1 MDLHIIGCDATD
13 LVNKQLVEKLA
24 KLGEEDVGTSEREAL
39 YREVERL
46 KNLKIDLERHDMKI
60 DEHINEQTRLAESDI
75 DRRDADVREHKLETR
90 RFIINTALKGAEIAV
105 PACIYATFL
114 RRGFDFET
122 TGIYRSGTLKDL
134 IRRLPKM
141 ARVTK

>member
-1 MDLHIIGCDATD
+1 MDANINGLDAID

-24 KLGEEDVGTSEREAL
+24 KLEGEDMGTAEREAL
-39 YREVERL
+39 YRDIERL

-60 DEHINEQTRLAESDI
+60 DEHINEQARLAESEI
-75 DRRDADVREHKLETR
+75 DRHEADVRERKLEIR
-90 RFIINTALKGAEIAV
+90 RFVVNTALKGAEIAV

-122 TGIYRSGTLKDL
+122 TGIYRSKTLGDL

-141 ARVTK
+141 TRVTK